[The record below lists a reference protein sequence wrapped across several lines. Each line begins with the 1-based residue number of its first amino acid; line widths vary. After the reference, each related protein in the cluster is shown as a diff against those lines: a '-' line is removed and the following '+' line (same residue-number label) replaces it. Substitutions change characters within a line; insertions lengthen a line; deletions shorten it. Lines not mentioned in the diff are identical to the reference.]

1 MKNSQSNYCSTN
13 TQLPQLNTLQI
24 SNFCTRKKAQIKYN
38 INQENDTRIDY
49 DYNVGN
55 QVMLKNDQANKYE
68 TL

>member
-1 MKNSQSNYCSTN
+1 MKNPQSNYCSTN
-13 TQLPQLNTLQI
+13 TQLSQLNTLRI
-24 SNFCTRKKAQIKYN
+24 LNFCTRKKAQIKYN